1 MTLNTPKQIK
11 TQETKEKIYKAA
23 DNILKKKGFAYLT
36 VSNICKVAGVSN
48 GTFFYHF
55 KTKDDLLSYY
65 IFDKFAEYRYR
76 HHFDEAVQGL
86 SFDRRIISY
95 YCAWATYMEEIGIDF
110 FTNFYNT
117 SNHSLDVRRFNDRT
131 PITMWNF
138 PGSCLDEA
146 EKDGLLKENVSIS
159 HAAEVLATIVKG
171 IAFDWCLS
179 GGAFDMEDRIEEIM
193 HPYINSICKTVDRTE

>member
-1 MTLNTPKQIK
+1 MQLKTPKQVK

-65 IFDKFAEYRYR
+65 IFDKFAEYRLNK
-76 HHFDEAVQGL
+76 HFDESVEGL
-86 SFDRRIISY
+86 SFDRRIVCY
-95 YCAWATYMEEIGIDF
+95 YRAWTEYMNEIGIDF

-117 SNHSLDVRRFNDRT
+117 SNHSLDVRLFNGRT

-138 PGSCLDEA
+138 PGSCLAEA
-146 EKDGLLKENVSIS
+146 ENEGLLKENVSIT

-171 IAFDWCLS
+171 VAFDWCLS
-179 GGAFDMEDRIEEIM
+179 GGVFNMGDRLEEIM
-193 HPYINSICKTVDRTE
+193 PPYLESICKPVEKTE